1 MSAGPS
7 RTRTF
12 LLKAGLPSAHVGVPV
27 TLTVAGRARLSACP
41 PPRPVAVASNTHLK
55 FPCAFP
61 LRGRPGRDTRLRYRP
76 LCLKTLKPE
85 FKEEGGPAFERKVG
99 FLSLSVPRD
108 VATAAAG

>member
-27 TLTVAGRARLSACP
+27 TLTVAGRAGLSAGP
-41 PPRPVAVASNTHLK
+41 PQPVAVASNTHLK

>member
-12 LLKAGLPSAHVGVPV
+12 LLKAGLPSAHVGVPE
-27 TLTVAGRARLSACP
+27 TLTVAGRARLSACPP

-61 LRGRPGRDTRLRYRP
+61 RGDGLGATHAYSTGR
-76 LCLKTLKPE
+76 
-85 FKEEGGPAFERKVG
+85 FV
-99 FLSLSVPRD
+99 
-108 VATAAAG
+108 